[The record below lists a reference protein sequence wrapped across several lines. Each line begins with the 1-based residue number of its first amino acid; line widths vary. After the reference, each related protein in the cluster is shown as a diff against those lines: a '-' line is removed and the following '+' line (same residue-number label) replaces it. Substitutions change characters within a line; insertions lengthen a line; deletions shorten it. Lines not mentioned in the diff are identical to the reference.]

1 MSRDR
6 PELCETPPHPSLQ
19 PPPLQHYNQHSLSG
33 LSLQVQWQWSECCQL
48 MLLSWCYWF
57 NLHCL
62 VNVAPAEE
70 EVNVLGVFFAQKI
83 PNMIKEGLRSCCGSI
98 ATLVCLKTSVDELT
112 NQWDCCLSVLEW
124 VVRRGRV
131 YQRSEL
137 LLWQHTVVTHSESN
151 PLSWLAGWRWF
162 GKSETLNKT
171 RPLPLFCRVAS
182 LPKGEGSKVS
192 GLKREIWCPPHPVQ
206 LRIWTFCL
214 TLVVLLCS
222 LSDSRPTTLCV
233 PMTRLVFNL
242 WQPFLIVSPPWVYL
256 AAPVCSPLYQV
267 TPVLPPAVILFLNL
281 SLVFLDPFILEPCYD
296 GGIIVIQDPNVRKC
310 IMHWWKY
317 VELLVRKC
325 VVVTCW
331 QTFWQTMVLKCHL
344 VWYEV
349 RNVYISWMLWEE
361 SCNLMACAPKQKW
374 LSLQD
379 VKR

>member
-19 PPPLQHYNQHSLSG
+19 PPPLQHYNQHGLSG
-33 LSLQVQWQWSECCQL
+33 LSLQVQWQWSERCQL

-70 EVNVLGVFFAQKI
+70 EVNVLGVFCTEIF
-83 PNMIKEGLRSCCGSI
+83 NMVKEGLRTCCGSI
-98 ATLVCLKTSVDELT
+98 ATFVGLKTSVDELT

-137 LLWQHTVVTHSESN
+137 LQHTVVMTHSESN

-171 RPLPLFCRVAS
+171 RPLPLFCGVAS

-192 GLKREIWCPPHPVQ
+192 GFKKEIWCPPHPVQ

-233 PMTRLVFNL
+233 PMTRLV
-242 WQPFLIVSPPWVYL
+242 LICGSRF
-256 AAPVCSPLYQV
+256 S
-267 TPVLPPAVILFLNL
+267 L
-281 SLVFLDPFILEPCYD
+281 SHLHW
-296 GGIIVIQDPNVRKC
+296 C
-310 IMHWWKY
+310 I
-317 VELLVRKC
+317 
-325 VVVTCW
+325 
-331 QTFWQTMVLKCHL
+331 
-344 VWYEV
+344 
-349 RNVYISWMLWEE
+349 
-361 SCNLMACAPKQKW
+361 
-374 LSLQD
+374 
-379 VKR
+379 